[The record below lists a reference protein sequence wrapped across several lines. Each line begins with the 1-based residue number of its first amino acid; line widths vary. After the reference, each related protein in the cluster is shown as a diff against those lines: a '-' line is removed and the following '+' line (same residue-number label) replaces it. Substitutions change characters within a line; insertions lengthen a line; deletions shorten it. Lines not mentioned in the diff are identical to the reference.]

1 MQLEDLKQSITSLS
15 PDEALLI
22 HREIRK
28 KRMMVGVTTKKKTTV
43 EKRKKDTANKREIK
57 QDPEKIRA
65 FIAAVKSL
73 EE

>member
-1 MQLEDLKQSITSLS
+1 MH
-15 PDEALLI
+15 LI
-22 HREIRK
+22 K
-28 KRMMVGVTTKKKTTV
+28 TTKKKTTV